1 MSHSIIIQIFFQKR
15 NRTARG
21 IRHNFSPHGAN
32 CRYEKFTPYSARFM
46 RGDAL
51 SVSSCGRGLF
61 DVGKRLVRA
70 FGSPHRYA
78 RGKAALSRTRRRA
91 LSASA
96 RRGTRFVASRRNT
109 RAPSSARDALPPFH
123 FGGRGKY
130 PLTLLSA
137 SPRQTLRFLSQGLGR
152 LSGQRRLFLLSHAF
166 GRFGKG
172 GFDGGR
178 FFRAAPSLAPGKASA
193 SPQPRASV
201 NGGAVYINRRISV

>member
-1 MSHSIIIQIFFQKR
+1 MKSLHRILP
-15 NRTARG
+15 ALC
-21 IRHNFSPHGAN
+21 A
-32 CRYEKFTPYSARFM
+32 A
-46 RGDAL
+46 DAL

-91 LSASA
+91 LPLPHD
-96 RRGTRFVASRRNT
+96 GEPDLLLPDGIP
-109 RAPSSARDALPPFH
+109 APRPRPVTPSPPFH

-152 LSGQRRLFLLSHAF
+152 LSGQRRLVPPV
-166 GRFGKG
+166 
-172 GFDGGR
+172 
-178 FFRAAPSLAPGKASA
+178 PSVRTIRKRRIRRRKILPRGSVPRPGKASA